1 MSDATA
7 QALGQTAEFTH
18 QQKLDAIAEVFGQEY
33 ADTFQD
39 PVLFMPCV
47 FMSPTVK
54 QFYKREFNLISR
66 TLFVESVYRRRPTYN
81 QSVLDDYSAVSSRKL
96 ADIQKLLTTQ
106 CDRLAHICR
115 SNGVQLDASYMHP
128 QQRVV
133 PIIAGHAKTY
143 IATLHKLDEVYQLT
157 GTALLNGV
165 IDGNAR
171 RECEML
177 CRKAVRAFSAMLRNE
192 ILKLYKESQ
201 RMRKAMAGPDQELDK
216 AESAHGQA
224 LAEFDASVESERT
237 TDPGAH
243 VDPEDAS
250 QIIDDLASQSN
261 ATKSGGRRRKA
272 DEPSTPA
279 SAAQAPASEPVETT

>member
-1 MSDATA
+1 MSDAIA
-7 QALGQTAEFTH
+7 QVLGHKPELTH
-18 QQKLDAIAEVFGQEY
+18 QQKLDAIADVFGQEY
-33 ADTFQD
+33 ADNFQD
-39 PVLFMPCV
+39 PVIFMPCV
-47 FMSPTVK
+47 FLSPTVK

-81 QSVLDDYSAVSSRKL
+81 QSVLDEYSAVSSRKL

-106 CDRLAHICR
+106 CDRLTHICR

-143 IATLHKLDEVYQLT
+143 IAILHKLDEVYQLT

-171 RECEML
+171 RDCEML

-216 AESAHGQA
+216 AESAHGAA

-237 TDPGAH
+237 ADPGAH
-243 VDPEDAS
+243 VDPESAAKV
-250 QIIDDLASQSN
+250 IEDLTAQSN
-261 ATKSGGRRRKA
+261 AGKGRRRKS
-272 DEPSTPA
+272 DETSDPAGTPQTA
-279 SAAQAPASEPVETT
+279 ASEPVAST